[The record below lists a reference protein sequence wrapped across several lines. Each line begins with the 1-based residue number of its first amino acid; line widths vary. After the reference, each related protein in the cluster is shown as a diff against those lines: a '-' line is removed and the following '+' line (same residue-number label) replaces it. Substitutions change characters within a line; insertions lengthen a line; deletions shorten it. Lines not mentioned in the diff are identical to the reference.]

1 MEGELRRSDKEIHDR
16 SEIDDILLR
25 ASICHLGLND
35 RGECYVVPVNYGY
48 DGRFLYIHSAP
59 EGRKIDVLR
68 ADNRVSFTVCTDLIM
83 KESDNACS
91 FSMKYK
97 SVMGRGLA
105 TLIDDHAA
113 KEEALSVIM
122 QHYAQ
127 GISTVTVHLL
137 RQVHILGVYI
147 KKEEG
152 IKKLSDEKFLADFL
166 KVFPAHKPSYHRRAI
181 DPLFSRQE
189 RKHN

>member
-1 MEGELRRSDKEIHDR
+1 MRRSDKEIHDR

-127 GISTVTVHLL
+127 GIFSFDPARVDKIV
-137 RQVHILGVYI
+137 II
-147 KKEEG
+147 KIEIVSMSG
-152 IKKLSDEKFLADFL
+152 KKS
-166 KVFPAHKPSYHRRAI
+166 I
-181 DPLFSRQE
+181 
-189 RKHN
+189 